1 MKYLVKFFVVTFLFL
16 VGTYASAEQKTAFL
30 DMKYIL
36 NSSTAGKAAQ
46 DYLKKTFSEN
56 QKKFTD
62 QENELKKEE
71 RDLISKKDSV
81 TKEEYK
87 KKAEKLREKAK
98 KYQTNRRD
106 ALAKIAKQRADARQ
120 KLIDKLEPIIQKYIE
135 ENGISIVIDSKNV
148 VIGNTQLDI
157 TKVITEKLNKEFP
170 SLKLN

>member
-1 MKYLVKFFVVTFLFL
+1 VKYLVKLFVVTFLFL
-16 VGTYASAEQKTAFL
+16 VCTYASAEQKTAFL
-30 DMKYIL
+30 DMRYIL

-46 DYLKKTFSEN
+46 DYLKKTFQEN

-71 RDLISKKDSV
+71 RDLIAMKDSV

-87 KKAEKLREKAK
+87 KKAENLREKAK
-98 KYQTNRRD
+98 KYQTNRRN

-120 KLIDKLEPIIQKYIE
+120 KLIDKLEPIIQKYIG
-135 ENGISIVIDSKNV
+135 ENGISLVIDKKNV

-157 TKVITEKLNKEFP
+157 TKIITEKLNKEFP
-170 SLKLN
+170 SLNLN